1 MAESL
6 FPEDLEELT
15 MDEDE
20 LEDEEELA
28 GYAPGLL
35 FDTDFVRDGR
45 NMLRAASGI
54 ESWKRWCVNCLA
66 TERFASPLYS
76 TDFGI
81 STSEAF
87 RAGTREEAETILA
100 SEITEALEA
109 DPYERVDYVSEID
122 FEWGVDY
129 VAARVEI
136 IGVDGA
142 TIDIEVPIAER

>member
-6 FPEDLEELT
+6 FPEDFEELT
-15 MDEDE
+15 MEEDD
-20 LEDEEELA
+20 LEEEEESV
-28 GYAPGLL
+28 GYASGLL

-54 ESWKRWCVNCLA
+54 ESWKRWCVNCLS
-66 TERFASPLYS
+66 TERFSSPLYS

-81 STSEAF
+81 STSEAL
-87 RAGTREEAETILA
+87 ATGNREEAETILA

-122 FEWGVDY
+122 FEWGPDY

-136 IGVDGA
+136 VGVDGA
-142 TIDIEVPIAER
+142 TIDIEVPLGER